1 MNTFLITFGVFLSV
15 IAAMSIGY
23 IIQKKVV
30 KGSCGGLGAVG
41 IDKVCNCPEPCD
53 ARKKREA
60 REAYREE
67 KLAERQ
73 QKEASWNK
81 DRIA

>member
-1 MNTFLITFGVFLSV
+1 MNTFLITFSVFLLV
-15 IAAMSIGY
+15 IAAMAIGY
-23 IIQKKVV
+23 IFQQKVI

-60 REAYREE
+60 REAIRVE
-67 KLAERQ
+67 KLAEW
-73 QKEASWNK
+73 EK
-81 DRIA
+81 DRIV

>member
-1 MNTFLITFGVFLSV
+1 MNTFLITFGVFLAV

-23 IIQKKVV
+23 IVQKKVV

-73 QKEASWNK
+73 QKEASWSK

>member
-1 MNTFLITFGVFLSV
+1 MSTFFITFAVFV
-15 IAAMSIGY
+15 IFIMAMAVGY
-23 IIQKKVV
+23 IFQRKSVS
-30 KGSCGGLGAVG
+30 GSCGGLGAVG

-60 REAYREE
+60 REEARAR
-67 KLAERQ
+67 KLAE
-73 QKEASWNK
+73 WDK

>member
-1 MNTFLITFGVFLSV
+1 MNTFLITFFVFLAV
-15 IAAMSIGY
+15 IGAMAIGY
-23 IIQKKVV
+23 IVQRKVV
-30 KGSCGGLGAVG
+30 KGSCGRLGAVG

-60 REAYREE
+60 KEAIRAE
-67 KLAERQ
+67 KLAAWE
-73 QKEASWNK
+73 K

>member
-1 MNTFLITFGVFLSV
+1 MSTFLITFFVFLAV
-15 IAAMSIGY
+15 IAAMAIGY
-23 IIQKKVV
+23 IIQRKVV

-60 REAYREE
+60 KAALRAE
-67 KLAERQ
+67 KLAAWE
-73 QKEASWNK
+73 K

>member
-1 MNTFLITFGVFLSV
+1 MSTFFITFAVFMAV
-15 IAAMSIGY
+15 IAAMAVGY
-23 IIQKKVV
+23 IFQKKVV

-41 IDKVCNCPEPCD
+41 IEKVCNCPEPCD

-60 REAYREE
+60 RAAAR
-67 KLAERQ
+67 AERLAAC
-73 QKEASWNK
+73 EK

>member
-1 MNTFLITFGVFLSV
+1 MSTFLITFGVFMAV

-41 IDKVCNCPEPCD
+41 IEKVCNCPEPCD

-60 REAYREE
+60 ARQE
-67 KLAERQ
+67 KLAAWE
-73 QKEASWNK
+73 K

>member
-1 MNTFLITFGVFLSV
+1 MNTFLITFFVFLAV
-15 IAAMSIGY
+15 IGFMAIGY
-23 IIQKKVV
+23 IIQRKVV
-30 KGSCGGLGAVG
+30 KGSCGGLGSVG

-60 REAYREE
+60 KAAIRAE
-67 KLAERQ
+67 KLAAWE
-73 QKEASWNK
+73 K

>member
-1 MNTFLITFGVFLSV
+1 MNTFFITFIVFLCV
-15 IAAMSIGY
+15 IAAMAVGY
-23 IIQKKVV
+23 VFQKKVV

-41 IDKVCNCPEPCD
+41 IEKVCNCPEPCD

-60 REAYREE
+60 KAAARAE
-67 KLAERQ
+67 KLAHWE
-73 QKEASWNK
+73 K

>member
-1 MNTFLITFGVFLSV
+1 MTTFLITFGIFLLV
-15 IAAMSIGY
+15 IAAMAVGY
-23 IIQKKVV
+23 MFQRKPV

-60 REAYREE
+60 REAARAE
-67 KLAERQ
+67 KLANWDKER
-73 QKEASWNK
+73 
-81 DRIA
+81 IL

>member
-1 MNTFLITFGVFLSV
+1 MSTFLITFGVFMAV

-60 REAYREE
+60 REAARAE
-67 KLAERQ
+67 KLAAWE
-73 QKEASWNK
+73 K

>member
-1 MNTFLITFGVFLSV
+1 MAVYLTTFAVFLLV
-15 IAAMSIGY
+15 IVAMAVGY
-23 IIQKKVV
+23 IFQKKVIR
-30 KGSCGGLGAVG
+30 GSCGGLDSVG

-60 REAYREE
+60 REAARAE
-67 KLAERQ
+67 KLAEW
-73 QKEASWNK
+73 EK